1 MNRKSVHEWDVIER
15 ERLAKLEQQMSDA
28 RIDMADIK
36 RDIQVI
42 RQFFDRAQGG
52 YRFLILTTTV
62 SGALGALL
70 AKFTEVVQWI
80 TR

>member
-1 MNRKSVHEWDVIER
+1 MTRKSVTHWDVIER

-28 RIDMADIK
+28 RIDMAEIK
-36 RDIQVI
+36 KDIQAI
-42 RQFFDRAQGG
+42 RRFFDRAQGG

-70 AKFTEVVQWI
+70 AKFTEVIQWM

>member
-1 MNRKSVHEWDVIER
+1 MTRKSINQWDVIER

-28 RIDMADIK
+28 RIDMAEIK
-36 RDIQVI
+36 RDIQAI
-42 RQFFDRAQGG
+42 RRFFDRAHGG

-62 SGALGALL
+62 SGALGALF
-70 AKFTEVVQWI
+70 AKFTEVVQWM